1 MMKKTFHEDEKSLV
15 KNIAPH
21 FDHSAY
27 HADAAN
33 EFSEEFFEMVNR
45 FQGAILGLAVGDCM
59 GVPLE
64 FKTPNTFEPVSDMI
78 GGGSFGLKVGEWT
91 DDTSTALCLAESL
104 AEKGFDP
111 VDQLERYLKWYRD
124 GYMSVND
131 VCFDIG
137 NTTREALHRFEK
149 SHDYYC
155 GPKSE
160 RSAGNGSLMRLA
172 PVPLFYISDPLLA
185 IEKSG
190 ESSKTTHGH
199 PLAVDA
205 CRYFGGLIFGALVGY
220 SKEELLSSRFSP
232 VPGYWDENQLERE
245 IDEVA
250 SGSFKVKNPPEISGR
265 GYVVKC
271 LEAALWAFYRSS
283 SFKEGCLMAVNL
295 GDDADTTGAVY
306 GQIAGAYYGKSG
318 IPENWVSRLSKLDLI
333 NSTTGKL
340 LEKSVNIS
348 EKEL

>member
-1 MMKKTFHEDEKSLV
+1 MMKKTFQEDEKTIN
-15 KNIAPH
+15 KNISSSLNYSTQTAA
-21 FDHSAY
+21 FDKES
-27 HADAAN
+27 
-33 EFSEEFFEMVNR
+33 SEVVNR

-64 FKTPNTFEPVSDMI
+64 FKSPNTFEPVSDMI

-104 AEKGFDP
+104 AEKDFNP
-111 VDQLERYLKWYRD
+111 VDQLERYLKWYRE
-124 GYMSVND
+124 GYMSVNG

-149 SHDYYC
+149 SHEPYC

-172 PVPLFYISDPLLA
+172 PVPLFYLSDPLLA

-205 CRYFGGLIFGALVGY
+205 CRYFGGLIAGASLGY
-220 SKEELLSSRFSP
+220 SKEELLSPRFSP
-232 VPGYWDENQLERE
+232 VPGYWDENELEGE

-250 SGSFKVKNPPEISGR
+250 SGSFKVKNPPEIAGR

-295 GDDADTTGAVY
+295 GNDADTTGAVY

-333 NSTTGKL
+333 NSTMGKL
-340 LEKSVNIS
+340 LEKSMNIP
-348 EKEL
+348 ENGL